1 MLSMPSTT
9 APLDIENVPAAGTMA
24 EYILP
29 LFVKVPETSMGW
41 VRNMLPR
48 FSRLPFTAS
57 R

>member
-48 FSRLPFTAS
+48 FSRLPFTAF